1 MAKAQT
7 VDEYLDTLEG
17 PARSR
22 LEELRSLCQE
32 CVPEASEAIKW
43 GSPAYVHPSGTI
55 LLILDFFKNHSNVIF
70 TPSTKDA
77 FAQDLTGFDTGK
89 GSVKLPYDKPVPSP
103 LLRKMI
109 KYRVHEHVEHG
120 VKWM

>member
-1 MAKAQT
+1 M
-7 VDEYLDTLEG
+7 DEYLDSLEE

-22 LEELRSLCQE
+22 LQELRALCQE

-43 GSPAYVHPSGTI
+43 GSPAYLHPSGTI
-55 LLILDFFKNHSNVIF
+55 LFILDFFKNHSNVVF

-77 FAQDLTGFDTGK
+77 FVEELESLDTGK
-89 GSVKLPYDKPVPSP
+89 GSVKIPYDAPVPAA
-103 LLRKMI
+103 LLREMI
-109 KYRVHEHVEHG
+109 RYRVLEHVEHG

>member
-1 MAKAQT
+1 MVKAQT
-7 VDEYLDTLEG
+7 VDEYLESLED

-22 LEELRSLCQE
+22 LQELRSLCQE
-32 CVPEASEAIKW
+32 SVPEASEAIRW

-55 LLILDFFKNHSNVIF
+55 LLIIGFFKKHSNIVF

-89 GSVKLPYDKPVPSP
+89 GSVKLPYDEPVPAA
-103 LLRKMI
+103 LLRRMI

>member
-1 MAKAQT
+1 MVKAQT
-7 VDEYLDTLEG
+7 VDEYLESLEG
-17 PARSR
+17 PARNR
-22 LEELRSLCQE
+22 LQELRSLCQE
-32 CVPEASEAIKW
+32 CIPEASEAIKW

-55 LLILDFFKNHSNVIF
+55 LLILDFFKKHSNVVF

-77 FAQDLTGFDTGK
+77 FAQDLTRLDTGK
-89 GSVKLPYDKPVPSP
+89 GSVKIPYDEPVPTA

-109 KYRVHEHVEHG
+109 EYRVHEHVEHG

>member
-7 VDEYLDTLEG
+7 VDEYLDSLED

-22 LEELRSLCQE
+22 LQELRSLCQE
-32 CVPEASEAIKW
+32 CIPEASEAIKW

-55 LLILDFFKNHSNVIF
+55 LLILDFFKNHSNVVF

-77 FAQDLTGFDTGK
+77 FEQDLVGLDSGK
-89 GSVKLPYDKPVPSP
+89 GSVKLPYDKPVPIV